1 MSDRNDYFTLFD
13 LPRQYPVDKAALEAA
28 YERLT
33 LETHPDFLAGAD
45 EAEKKAALK
54 ISAQLNEAYRV
65 LSLSRERAAYLL
77 SLLASGTEMDTK
89 TLPPGFLQEMFF
101 LQEAV
106 EELGQEDGESEKAPL
121 RAQTRERLETIEN
134 ERQTLFAQAQETRDT
149 ALYQAIQ
156 SNINCERYL
165 LRLIESLDG
174 REML

>member
-1 MSDRNDYFTLFD
+1 MSARNDYFTLFD
-13 LPRQYPVDKAALEAA
+13 LPRQYLVDKAALEAA

-45 EAEKKAALK
+45 DAEKKAALK

-65 LSLSRERAAYLL
+65 LSSGRERAAYLL
-77 SLLASGTEMDTK
+77 SLLANGTQMDTK

-106 EELGQEDGESEKAPL
+106 EALGQEDDEAEKAPL
-121 RAQTRERLETIEN
+121 RSQTRERLEAIEN
-134 ERQTLFAQAQETRDT
+134 ERQTLFEQAQQTKEA

-174 REML
+174 KEML